1 VKLRSLLAAA
11 AALILAVAAA
21 RGSQQ
26 PAHPIELT
34 DQLGRH
40 FTLADLRG
48 RPLAVAFVSTHCS
61 DVCPII
67 ESQLS
72 RAAKYE
78 RSVHGNLRVLAIT
91 LDPERDNHA
100 DLVRVA
106 RTFDA
111 DPEYWLIAGGQV
123 AAVHRVMHAFGVV
136 TARGPDGYADEHTTF
151 VTLLDGNGRVSAVFL
166 ASSHLWQQLV
176 SEGNR

>member
-1 VKLRSLLAAA
+1 MRVIIAAI
-11 AALILAVAAA
+11 ALVTLTCAT
-21 RGSQQ
+21 RGGAERDLPQL
-26 PAHPIELT
+26 I
-34 DQLGRH
+34 DQRGH
-40 FTLADLRG
+40 AFTLAQLQG

-72 RAAKYE
+72 RAAQYE
-78 RSVHGNLRVLAIT
+78 RTIHGRLRVLAIT

-111 DPEYWLIAGGQV
+111 DPEYWLIAGGQI
-123 AAVHRVMHAFGVV
+123 AAVHRVMRAFGVV
-136 TARGPDGYADEHTTF
+136 TARGADGYADAHTTF
-151 VTLLDGNGRVSAVFL
+151 VTLLDRDGRVTTVFL

-176 SEGNR
+176 SEGSR